1 MTTLIDIPSI
11 DNVLHGVRDIG
22 SLKTEKIAST
32 SQVVPTS
39 IFHVCNYLSRETSSL
54 GSSDESKMTSWSFGA
69 ITTPDPLW
77 GCHWIFEV
85 MWRSEF
91 SLTISSLKYS
101 TSTSYR
107 ALSVTWLDG
116 TLQALSSISIPR
128 HAFFLKLSVLWSH
141 HFVQWCAK
149 SKKSAYSDSSR
160 YDSRRL
166 DHDIDF
172 DDFMITIITY
182 WGRYGTYQ
190 NILLMY
196 TQ

>member
-11 DNVLHGVRDIG
+11 NNVLHRVRDIRI
-22 SLKTEKIAST
+22 LKIEKIGST

-128 HAFFLKLSVLWSH
+128 YRGGM
-141 HFVQWCAK
+141 HFSFNSLCFGAIILFNGAQSQK
-149 SKKSAYSDSSR
+149 SR
-160 YDSRRL
+160 HIQTL
-166 DHDIDF
+166 PGMTP
-172 DDFMITIITY
+172 DD
-182 WGRYGTYQ
+182 W
-190 NILLMY
+190 ILM
-196 TQ
+196 